1 MEMTKN
7 IYLETLKSA
16 LGRYILHY
24 SSRVKTSKKKSEA
37 QIGAEI
43 MFSIPMLSS
52 VHSDL
57 LAFCGVFIIWV
68 FKLTAITL
76 WKSDIPVI
84 GTNIFFGFSIVNDIP
99 VIGTNIFLVYLSN
112 FQGWNNL

>member
-1 MEMTKN
+1 MSKTCKKRVHGNDKKN
-7 IYLETLKSA
+7 LPWDF
-16 LGRYILHY
+16 
-24 SSRVKTSKKKSEA
+24 KKCTEA
-37 QIGAEI
+37 QIDAEI

-68 FKLTAITL
+68 FKLNAITL

-84 GTNIFFGFSIVNDIP
+84 GTNIFLGFSIVNDRPMQLGIP
-99 VIGTNIFLVYLSN
+99 LKHIGLFIKFSRLKQSVKCCRFL
-112 FQGWNNL
+112 

>member
-1 MEMTKN
+1 MHWVATF
-7 IYLETLKSA
+7 YTTLVELKPP
-16 LGRYILHY
+16 
-24 SSRVKTSKKKSEA
+24 KKKSEA

-84 GTNIFFGFSIVNDIP
+84 GTNIFLGFSIVNDIP
-99 VIGTNIFLVYLSN
+99 VIGTNIFLVYSSN